1 MTDAA
6 AGERSCSSSNA
17 WPRRLPTL
25 FAVSLLVFFF
35 VDLIPGDP
43 AQILAGPTAT
53 DEEVRSI
60 REFLGLNQPLLNR
73 YGHFLQGL
81 WDPTVA
87 TSFRTQ
93 RPVVVELAERLP
105 NTLTIAIGGLV
116 LGLLAGTVAGIDL
129 RAPPG
134 RYGRGRHHGSDAGG
148 HFDADLLAGP
158 ALHLAVRGHI
168 SAGLPAAGAS
178 TPAHFV
184 LPILVLATRP
194 TAMFSRLVAASLL
207 EAMGKDYLDTARAKG
222 LSETSVVLF
231 HALRNSLIAA
241 VSVAG
246 VQFGG
251 MLGGSVVTET
261 VFGIPGVGR
270 LLVDAV
276 SRADYPVIQYVILMF
291 AVFLRRDQSRHRYPD
306 AMARPSNPRRRA
318 SRMTVAANPLAAGP
332 ALDQPLDFVPK
343 SRWTVLRRIVSQPK
357 GAIGLTLVVLYLLLA
372 VFGPVLAPDDAFRQN
387 FGATLQRPSAAHWF
401 GTDQLGRDVLSRVL
415 VGARATLGIGVG
427 GVALAFLIGVPLG
440 VLAAWRR
447 GWIDAA
453 IMRVVDVMLS
463 FPDIVFAL
471 AHRRNSRRQYAERHR
486 RGRHRG
492 SSRSSPAPRGP

>member
-1 MTDAA
+1 MFVLKRLAQA
-6 AGERSCSSSNA
+6 
-17 WPRRLPTL
+17 LPTL

-93 RPVVVELAERLP
+93 RPVLVELAERLP

-116 LGLLAGTVAGIDL
+116 LGLLAGTVAGVICAL
-129 RAPPG
+129 RQ
-134 RYGRGRHHGSDAGG
+134 GG
-148 HFDADLLAGP
+148 MAEAVITVLTLAGISMP
-158 ALHLAVRGHI
+158 IYWLGLLCIWLFAVYLGW
-168 SAGLPAAGAS
+168 LPAAGAS
-178 TPAHFV
+178 TPVHFV

-222 LSETSVVLF
+222 LSETSVILF

-291 AVFLRRDQSRHRYPD
+291 AVFFVAINLATDILTQWLD
-306 AMARPSNPRRRA
+306 PRTREEGRA
-318 SRMTVAANPLAAGP
+318 A
-332 ALDQPLDFVPK
+332 
-343 SRWTVLRRIVSQPK
+343 
-357 GAIGLTLVVLYLLLA
+357 
-372 VFGPVLAPDDAFRQN
+372 
-387 FGATLQRPSAAHWF
+387 
-401 GTDQLGRDVLSRVL
+401 
-415 VGARATLGIGVG
+415 
-427 GVALAFLIGVPLG
+427 
-440 VLAAWRR
+440 
-447 GWIDAA
+447 
-453 IMRVVDVMLS
+453 
-463 FPDIVFAL
+463 
-471 AHRRNSRRQYAERHR
+471 
-486 RGRHRG
+486 
-492 SSRSSPAPRGP
+492 